1 MAGAAAPTFAV
12 PMDGAG
18 LFSPSLDKH
27 SFAFDG
33 SSGGGAS
40 AAGTGGSTS
49 NTQPP
54 NHASYFGPPTTQTSV
69 AVLDAF
75 ASATTTNTI
84 SFDALDAMND
94 MDLSVGDKYY
104 TVGLSEGGLD
114 DDKAAAASSSSSFPP
129 TTTPARST
137 SDLKQSVVDTSRP
150 ISRKASI
157 AAAAVPPPP
166 LVAPPT
172 NSSPGF
178 ATEFAA
184 AFPPPATTT
193 PSFATLFDDQ
203 QQPTSGAPFD
213 PPPASSSFFA
223 AFGDFDDTT
232 SSSFEA
238 AFDTPTTTIA
248 AAPGF
253 GGDSLSGAAA
263 ASSGDQP
270 RPPPSSSPSCSA
282 LFNNDTTISSDDTFG
297 QFEASFEAFGIN
309 NADATASW
317 NTAVADTDGFSSWFP
332 SDSTTTTS
340 SSSRAPRTDDGFDPS
355 FGHFT
360 TSATSCDDSVADRS
374 KTSNDDPIGGGIGG
388 GGFENDVTG
397 FAANVTET
405 AAGVQDTN
413 DPQANCSSSMTGTAS
428 HTSQPHKDDH
438 ISATTRRISDQ
449 GSSSQGGEAGDTAT
463 AFQSDRGDADFA
475 ALDWSFQAAALPSLV
490 SDDGTNHHMSN
501 SSIGQA
507 QGQSLPI
514 DQDTALNGGA
524 VTSFHDEAVKTE
536 PTVSQIAS
544 PPPLPSHQ
552 DADSVAVDGCGCL
565 FGLPHDDPTDDD
577 KMPHPSASPS
587 NDVGTPSDE
596 MPRLDRA
603 DAEDSVGFPADM
615 STPSSPPAT
624 ETTPTDL
631 VSETS
636 FNALLPPQSAAAS
649 ATTSAIDDIFGDF
662 TFSPAAL
669 GDRRVASDPFLTTFA
684 SNAAAFPTSYAT
696 EPADA
701 SSDNMFADFADFQS
715 SVGTSTWDFPATTF
729 PPSTATPSDDFTF

>member
-1 MAGAAAPTFAV
+1 
-12 PMDGAG
+12 MDGAG
-18 LFSPSLDKH
+18 LFSPSLDNH

-54 NHASYFGPPTTQTSV
+54 NHPSFFGPPTTQTSV

-104 TVGLSEGGLD
+104 MVGLSEGGLD

-178 ATEFAA
+178 ATEFATEFAA
-184 AFPPPATTT
+184 AFPATSTTT
-193 PSFATLFDDQ
+193 TPPSFATLFDDQ

-223 AFGDFDDTT
+223 AFGDFVDTT

-248 AAPGF
+248 TTPGF

-270 RPPPSSSPSCSA
+270 PPRPPSSSPSCSA
-282 LFNNDTTISSDDTFG
+282 LVGKDTTISSDDTFG

-317 NTAVADTDGFSSWFP
+317 NTAVADSDGFSSWFP

-340 SSSRAPRTDDGFDPS
+340 SSSRAPPTDDAFDPS

-397 FAANVTET
+397 FAANVTEIV
-405 AAGVQDTN
+405 AVVQDTN
-413 DPQANCSSSMTGTAS
+413 DPQADCSSWTTGTAS

-463 AFQSDRGDADFA
+463 AFQSDQGDADFA
-475 ALDWSFQAAALPSLV
+475 ALDWSFQAAALPSPV
-490 SDDGTNHHMSN
+490 PDDGTNHHMSN
-501 SSIGQA
+501 SPIGQA
-507 QGQSLPI
+507 QGGHFPI
-514 DQDTALNGGA
+514 DQDTALNGAA

-577 KMPHPSASPS
+577 KMSHPSASPS
-587 NDVGTPSDE
+587 NDVSTPSDE
-596 MPRLDRA
+596 MPRPDRA
-603 DAEDSVGFPADM
+603 DAEDSVAFPADM

-624 ETTPTDL
+624 ETTPSDL

-636 FNALLPPQSAAAS
+636 FNPLLPPQSAAAS

-729 PPSTATPSDDFTF
+729 PPSTATPPDDFTF